1 MPQDIGLLDWL
12 VRLGLAGLL
21 SGIIGF
27 ERETRHKA
35 AGLRTHMLVAMGAAL
50 FTMLSGTAFTEGDPS
65 RIAAQVVTG
74 VGFLGAG
81 AIFRSGANVHGLTT
95 AAGLWAVAAIGM
107 AAGAGLELGAL
118 VATALGFAVLVVLRT
133 VELRWIRR
141 GSRRSI
147 GVTMRNLEDLRA
159 IVSTAHSVDVTARRV
174 TIETLED
181 DRFLVTFSVDRELV
195 GAATAAL
202 STYPSVDD
210 VSEVDPDDTAG

>member
-1 MPQDIGLLDWL
+1 MSNGVTLLDWL
-12 VRLGLAGLL
+12 IRLSLAGVL

-50 FTMLSGTAFTEGDPS
+50 FTILSGSAFDQGDPS

-118 VATALGFAVLVVLRT
+118 VATALGVVVLVALRV
-133 VELRWIRR
+133 VEHRWIRS
-141 GSRRSI
+141 GERRTI
-147 GVTMRNLEDLRA
+147 GVTTRNLEDVKE
-159 IVSTAHSVDVTARRV
+159 IISTAHSVDISARRV
-174 TIETLED
+174 TIETLEE

-195 GAATAAL
+195 GPTMAAL
-202 STYPSVDD
+202 SAYPSVHD
-210 VSEVDPDDTAG
+210 VSEVDPNGDRS